1 MLSAA
6 EITLRSRSSEAYRSA
21 ISRRAM
27 PSSQAPSDPRV
38 RIESLPA
45 LPGPD
50 EDLLD
55 EFLGVVVV
63 AEPEHP
69 DPLHH
74 PAVAVERLAQRELVA
89 GPESLHPL
97 AVHQR
102 LR

>member
-6 EITLRSRSSEAYRSA
+6 AITLRSRSSEAYRSA

-27 PSSQAPSDPRV
+27 PSNQAPSDPR
-38 RIESLPA
+38 SGLKPDAA

-55 EFLGVVVV
+55 EFFGVVVV

-69 DPLHH
+69 DSLHH
-74 PAVAVERLAQRELVA
+74 ARIPVEGLAQR
-89 GPESLHPL
+89 
-97 AVHQR
+97 
-102 LR
+102 